1 MVLENRKEKYQNFCN
16 QNQDLPLFL
25 RYSWYKAL
33 FDDDWD
39 VILVE
44 KNGNIQGFLPYIL
57 TKKKTFSLIRPPM
70 LTPYQG
76 VWLNYPKGQKNTS
89 KLSFEKEVISD
100 IINALPQTDAF
111 QQKFIPEFTNW
122 LPFYW
127 ADFNQ
132 TTRYTYIID
141 DLSSSDKIFEDF
153 RDNIRREIR
162 KAEKSLIMETISDI
176 NLLYE
181 LKRDVYRANNE
192 GYPISKDLL
201 ERVNNYCLENNCGE
215 LIAAKDIKGKIHSI
229 LLYVW
234 DENSAYYL
242 HGGTNADF
250 KTSGSMSL
258 LLWEAIKRSSSKTKA
273 FNFEGSM
280 MESIERY
287 FRAFG
292 GKQVPYF
299 EISKTNSKLLKL
311 LKH

>member
-1 MVLENRKEKYQNFCN
+1 MKSSKEKYQKFCEEN
-16 QNQDLPLFL
+16 IGVPLFL
-25 RYSWYKAL
+25 RYSWYQSL
-33 FDDDWD
+33 FGDNWD
-39 VILVE
+39 VVLIE
-44 KNGNIQGFLPYIL
+44 RKGNVLGFLPYIL
-57 TKKKTFSLIRPPM
+57 TKKKTFSLVRPPM

-76 VWLNYPKGQKNTS
+76 VWLNYPEEQKYTNR
-89 KLSFEKEVISD
+89 LSFEKEVVAE
-100 IINALPQTDAF
+100 IINQLPPLDAF
-111 QQKFIPEFTNW
+111 QQKFVPEFTNW

-127 ADFNQ
+127 EGFNQ
-132 TTRYTYIID
+132 TTRYTYILE
-141 DLSSSDKIFEDF
+141 DLSDKNRIFDEF

-162 KAEKSLIMETISDI
+162 KAEKVLTIEVISDI
-176 NLLYE
+176 DLLYQ
-181 LKRDVYRANNE
+181 LKQDVYQANNE
-192 GYPISKDLL
+192 EYPISKDLL
-201 ERVNNYCLENNCGE
+201 NRVGNYCSENNCGE
-215 LIAAKDIKGKIHSI
+215 LLAAKDTEGNIHSI

-242 HGGTNADF
+242 HGGTNVEF

-258 LLWEAIKRSSSKTKA
+258 LLWEAIKRSASKTKA